1 MKDIEAERITVGGLS
16 AFFARPLGRS
26 RGGMLLLPMITGIGA
41 QVREYA
47 EDIAGAGLTA
57 LVWDPFHGVSD
68 DDAPR
73 ERLVELM
80 NGLDDEECIAEMR
93 TLLDHMFGELELE
106 SVGVIGWCLGGRLA
120 LILGSRDVRLANVVA
135 YHPSIHD
142 ERPPNQTVDA
152 VDSAARITAPVM
164 VLHAGA
170 DTVMSPATFARLQT
184 TLQNRESG
192 ATVMHV
198 YPGAEHGF
206 SVRARHTNPVN
217 AAAYAVSW
225 PQVLEFAAATTA
237 GDDDRG
243 RLRPSG

>member
-1 MKDIEAERITVGGLS
+1 MKDIEAERITVGGLP

-80 NGLDDEECIAEMR
+80 NALDDEECIAEMR
-93 TLLDHMFGELELE
+93 TLLDHMFGELELA

-120 LILGSRDVRLANVVA
+120 LILGSRDDRLANVVA

-142 ERPPNQTVDA
+142 QRPPNQTVDA
-152 VDSAARITAPVM
+152 VDSAGRITAPVM

-184 TLQNRESG
+184 TLQSRESG

-237 GDDDRG
+237 GDDRG

>member
-1 MKDIEAERITVGGLS
+1 MNDIEAERITVGGLS

-47 EDIAGAGLTA
+47 ENIAGAGLTA
-57 LVWDPFHGVSD
+57 LVWDPFDGVSD

-73 ERLVELM
+73 ERLAELM
-80 NGLDDEECIAEMR
+80 NGLDDEACLAEMR

-106 SVGVIGWCLGGRLA
+106 AVGVIGWCLGGRYA
-120 LILGSRDVRLANVVA
+120 LILGSRDDRLANVVA

-142 ERPPNQTVDA
+142 RTPPNHTVDA
-152 VDSAARITAPVM
+152 VDSAARIAAPVM

-170 DTVMSPATFARLQT
+170 DTVMSPATFGRLQS

-192 ATVMHV
+192 ATVVHR

-206 SVRARHTNPVN
+206 STRARHTNPVN

-225 PQVLEFAAATTA
+225 PQVLAFAAATVGA
-237 GDDDRG
+237 GDTRG
-243 RLRPSG
+243 GLRPSG

>member
-80 NGLDDEECIAEMR
+80 NALDDEECIAEMR
-93 TLLDHMFGELELE
+93 TLLDHMFGELELQ

-120 LILGSRDVRLANVVA
+120 LILGSRDDRLANVVA

-142 ERPPNQTVDA
+142 QRPPNQTVDA
-152 VDSAARITAPVM
+152 VDSAGRITAPVM

-237 GDDDRG
+237 GDDRG